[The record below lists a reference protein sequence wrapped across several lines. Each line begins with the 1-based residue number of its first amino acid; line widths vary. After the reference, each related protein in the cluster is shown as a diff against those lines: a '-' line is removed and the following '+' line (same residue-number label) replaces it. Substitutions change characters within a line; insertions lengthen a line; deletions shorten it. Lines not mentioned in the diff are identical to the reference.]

1 MGVSVR
7 PQPDL
12 RTVQDEL
19 VKTATVA
26 TIHDGIVLV
35 ARMCAGTAGS
45 MMPHVNHAITAVTL
59 LSAIVN
65 DMSDVVFHLVVII
78 TGILGQESPV
88 ATGMTFGRVFHSTEI
103 IHHARYG
110 MQGQGIAVIEVR
122 PQGTANEGIVIDDPG
137 LLFQE
142 IHIVASCQL
151 QHVTD
156 DVMGLA
162 EVSVI
167 VLVIAHDHHSVRE
180 SITTP
185 LEEVTHATAP

>member
-1 MGVSVR
+1 MR

-12 RTVQDEL
+12 RTIQDEL

-26 TIHDGIVLV
+26 TVHNGIVLV

-45 MMPHVNHAITAVTL
+45 MVPHDNHAVTAITL

-78 TGILGQESPV
+78 TGILGNEFPDTSS
-88 ATGMTFGRVFHSTEI
+88 MTFGRVFHSTEI
-103 IHHARYG
+103 VHHARYG
-110 MQGQGIAVIEVR
+110 MQGQGIAVVEVR
-122 PQGTANEGIVIDDPG
+122 PQGTANEGIVINDLG

-142 IHIVASCQL
+142 IHIVASCRL

-156 DVMGLA
+156 DVTALA
-162 EVSVI
+162 KVSMI

-180 SITTP
+180 SITAP